1 MFVLQLPRGRIR
13 VKIIVMR
20 FVKIS
25 AVCVALVMCQPSDAQ
40 NTNKVAQALSK
51 ARQAAMEVK
60 HIPLSINYGLGHVLM
75 SEQPTLYSVQLPIG
89 GGSSFEKYPT
99 PDVDSL
105 GLQVWLLR
113 TDGTAIPQQGKP
125 GEVVIGAAG
134 RDNVYMFYTFDK
146 GASNELA
153 GIVVRAKGK
162 LYCEEIGAE
171 RK

>member
-1 MFVLQLPRGRIR
+1 MKNL
-13 VKIIVMR
+13 KIL
-20 FVKIS
+20 
-25 AVCVALVMCQPSDAQ
+25 AVCLGMMIGQFCNAQ
-40 NTNKVAQALSK
+40 NTNKVTGALSK

-60 HIPLSINYGLGHVLM
+60 HIPLTINYGLGHVLM

-89 GGSSFEKYPT
+89 GGSSFEKYPA
-99 PDVDSL
+99 PDVESF

-113 TDGTAIPQQGKP
+113 TDGTAIPQHGKP
-125 GEVVIGAAG
+125 GEIEIGGAG
-134 RDNVYMFYTFDK
+134 WDNVYMLYTFDK

-162 LYCEEIGAE
+162 LYCQEIGAE